1 MIGIIGAMDEEVA
14 ILKESM
20 EVQDTMER
28 AGMTFVKGIMSGKEV
43 VVVRSG
49 IGKVNMGICAQIL
62 IDCFGVDTLINTGVA
77 GSLDADINIGD
88 IVISTDAVQHD
99 MDVSMLGDPVGQIPR
114 MDTFSFPADEK
125 LVKLAVEVNK
135 EVNPDIQTFTGRVLS
150 GDQFISGKEKT
161 VEEFLHTFDELFHA
175 HKTIVICAD
184 AAACDISNLDPR
196 LAARLES
203 GLTVE
208 LNLPDDN
215 ARLEILRSKRDRA
228 GMNVSDEILEFLASR
243 IQKSVRRLEGALL
256 RVATFTSL
264 SGDMPD
270 IAKIEQVA
278 TISANNDETIGK
290 LIAEAMAKVN
300 NEGVITV
307 EEAKGTETHVE
318 VVEGMQFDR
327 GYISAYFMTDPEKM
341 EAQLEKPYILITDKK
356 ISTMKELMG
365 VLEPVAQSGRS
376 LLIIA
381 EDVDGEALSA
391 LVVNKLRGTLKIAA
405 CKAPGFG
412 DRRKEMLEDIAILT
426 GATVI
431 STDKGMKMEDTDLT
445 MLGTAD
451 KVTLNKENT
460 TIVDGAGKKEE
471 IAARVAQIRSSID
484 KATSDYDK
492 EKLQERL
499 AKLAGGV
506 AVLYVG
512 AATEVEMKE
521 KKDRVDDALAAT
533 RAAVEE
539 GIVPGGGVAYI
550 RATAA
555 LEGMKGANEDQTTG
569 IQIVKRAI
577 EEPLR
582 QIVENAGG
590 EGSVVVNKV
599 KEGKDAFGYNARDD
613 KYEDLLKA
621 GIIDPTKVSRVALEN
636 AASIASM
643 FLTTEC
649 VLAEKK
655 SDAPAMPAMPAGG
668 MGGMM

>member
-270 IAKIEQVA
+270 IAKIEQLLRDILREETSRILTVDSIQKRVA
-278 TISANNDETIGK
+278 DFYELKVSDLTGK
-290 LIAEAMAKVN
+290 RRPNSIAFPRQIAMYLSRRL
-300 NEGVITV
+300 
-307 EEAKGTETHVE
+307 TE
-318 VVEGMQFDR
+318 
-327 GYISAYFMTDPEKM
+327 
-341 EAQLEKPYILITDKK
+341 
-356 ISTMKELMG
+356 
-365 VLEPVAQSGRS
+365 RS
-376 LLIIA
+376 LKDIGQAFGGRDHGTVIHANKLVA
-381 EDVDGEALSA
+381 SRMEEDVRVRDIVQRLEEE
-391 LVVNKLRGTLKIAA
+391 LR
-405 CKAPGFG
+405 
-412 DRRKEMLEDIAILT
+412 D
-426 GATVI
+426 
-431 STDKGMKMEDTDLT
+431 
-445 MLGTAD
+445 
-451 KVTLNKENT
+451 
-460 TIVDGAGKKEE
+460 
-471 IAARVAQIRSSID
+471 
-484 KATSDYDK
+484 
-492 EKLQERL
+492 
-499 AKLAGGV
+499 
-506 AVLYVG
+506 
-512 AATEVEMKE
+512 
-521 KKDRVDDALAAT
+521 
-533 RAAVEE
+533 
-539 GIVPGGGVAYI
+539 
-550 RATAA
+550 
-555 LEGMKGANEDQTTG
+555 
-569 IQIVKRAI
+569 
-577 EEPLR
+577 
-582 QIVENAGG
+582 
-590 EGSVVVNKV
+590 
-599 KEGKDAFGYNARDD
+599 
-613 KYEDLLKA
+613 
-621 GIIDPTKVSRVALEN
+621 
-636 AASIASM
+636 
-643 FLTTEC
+643 
-649 VLAEKK
+649 
-655 SDAPAMPAMPAGG
+655 
-668 MGGMM
+668 